1 MIPPGPEPGGPDRQ
15 DPAAADLAP
24 PLVPARIPDPA
35 DPASPTDPADP
46 TTPSDTDGVVVPSRP
61 GATTFTIDGR
71 AAPALFVVGWL
82 GSLSGLALI
91 VIGAL
96 SGGGAATIAML
107 MAGLTLLAV
116 GLICAAGSQGI
127 ERRAAGQMPYQGPS
141 PFLVFAAAI
150 PISVLAGAIIGLV
163 ITAVGLDVQGPVGQF
178 LSVLILALVY
188 LGLIRLLVV
197 DAGALTWAEMGLR
210 RLDGHALREMG
221 GGALWA
227 VPVIV
232 VTVPISAILISLLRV
247 TPDSPLP
254 PAGEN
259 TGFALQLLAGAIIAP
274 FGEEMLFRGLA
285 TTAWVRSLG
294 VRRGI
299 VRAALVFA
307 LAHVIG
313 VAGSTFGET
322 AGLAVIGFAT
332 RVPVALALGWLFVR
346 NGSIWSSFGLHAAFN
361 AILLILAEVAL
372 RST

>member
-1 MIPPGPEPGGPDRQ
+1 LIPPGSEPGGPDRLE
-15 DPAAADLAP
+15 PAAPDIAA
-24 PLVPARIPDPA
+24 PLVPTHVPDPGSPA
-35 DPASPTDPADP
+35 DPGGAPP
-46 TTPSDTDGVVVPSRP
+46 PSRP
-61 GATTFTIDGR
+61 GASTFTIDGR

-82 GSLSGLALI
+82 GTISGLALI

-107 MAGLTLLAV
+107 MGGLSLLAI

-127 ERRAAGQMPYQGPS
+127 ERRAAGRMPYQGPS
-141 PFLVFAAAI
+141 PILVFAAAI
-150 PISVLAGAIIGLV
+150 PISVLAGALIGLV
-163 ITAVGLDVQGPVGQF
+163 ITAVGIDVQGPIGQF

-188 LGLIRLLVV
+188 IGLIRLLVV
-197 DAGALTWAEMGLR
+197 DAGALSWAEMGLR
-210 RLDGHALREMG
+210 RLDGRALLEMS

-227 VPVIV
+227 LPVII
-232 VTVPISAILISLLRV
+232 VTVPISAILITLLGV
-247 TPDSPLP
+247 TPESPLP

-274 FGEEMLFRGLA
+274 FGEEILFRGLA

-346 NGSIWSSFGLHAAFN
+346 SGSIWSSFGLHAAFN
-361 AILLILAEVAL
+361 AILLILAEAAI
-372 RST
+372 RSTSAG

>member
-1 MIPPGPEPGGPDRQ
+1 LIPPGPDPERPVRPDP
-15 DPAAADLAP
+15 DDLVLAE
-24 PLVPARIPDPA
+24 PLVPSAPDAAPPGA
-35 DPASPTDPADP
+35 PPASP
-46 TTPSDTDGVVVPSRP
+46 DGPSRP
-61 GATTFTIDGR
+61 GASTFTIEGR

-91 VIGAL
+91 VIGIL
-96 SGGGAATIAML
+96 SGGGAATLVML
-107 MAGLTLLAV
+107 FAGFTILAI

-127 ERRAAGQMPYQGPS
+127 ERRAAGRMPYQGPS
-141 PFLVFAAAI
+141 PILVFAAAI
-150 PISVLAGAIIGLV
+150 PISFLAGALIGELATLV
-163 ITAVGLDVQGPVGQF
+163 GIDVQGPTGQF
-178 LSVLILALVY
+178 LSVLVLALVY

-210 RLDGHALREMG
+210 RLDGRAFTEMG

-227 VPVIV
+227 LPVIV
-232 VTVPISAILISLLRV
+232 VTVPISAILITLLGV
-247 TPDSPLP
+247 TPESPLP

-285 TTAWVRSLG
+285 TTAWVRALG

-313 VAGSTFGET
+313 VAGSTLGET

-332 RVPVALALGWLFVR
+332 RLPVALALGWLFVR
-346 NGSIWSSFGLHAAFN
+346 RGSIWSSFGLHAGFN
-361 AILLILAEVAL
+361 AILLILAEVAT
-372 RST
+372 RSVA

>member
-1 MIPPGPEPGGPDRQ
+1 LIPPGSEPGGPDRPE
-15 DPAAADLAP
+15 PAAPDIAAPLVPTHVPDPGSPADLAGAP
-24 PLVPARIPDPA
+24 P
-35 DPASPTDPADP
+35 
-46 TTPSDTDGVVVPSRP
+46 PSRA
-61 GATTFTIDGR
+61 GASTFTIDGR

-82 GSLSGLALI
+82 GTISGLALI

-107 MAGLTLLAV
+107 MGGLSLLAI

-127 ERRAAGQMPYQGPS
+127 ERRAAGRMPYQGPS
-141 PFLVFAAAI
+141 PILVFAAAI
-150 PISVLAGAIIGLV
+150 PISVLAGALIGLV
-163 ITAVGLDVQGPVGQF
+163 ITAVGIDVQGPIGQF

-188 LGLIRLLVV
+188 IGLIRLLVV
-197 DAGALTWAEMGLR
+197 DAGALSWAEMGLR
-210 RLDGHALREMG
+210 RLDGRALLEMS

-227 VPVIV
+227 LPVII
-232 VTVPISAILISLLRV
+232 VTVPISAILITLLGV
-247 TPDSPLP
+247 TPESPLP

-322 AGLAVIGFAT
+322 AGLAVIGIAT

-346 NGSIWSSFGLHAAFN
+346 SGSIWSSFGLHAAFN
-361 AILLILAEVAL
+361 AILLILAEAAI